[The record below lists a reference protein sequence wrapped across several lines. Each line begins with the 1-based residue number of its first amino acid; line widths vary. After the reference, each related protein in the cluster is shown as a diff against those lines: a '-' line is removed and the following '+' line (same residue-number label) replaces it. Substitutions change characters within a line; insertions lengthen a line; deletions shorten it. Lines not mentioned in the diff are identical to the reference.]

1 MIPQPSTPVSAHCFH
16 CGEPVQ
22 EGQNWSAM
30 INGQLQPMCCPGC
43 KAVAET
49 IISSGLKDY
58 YRFRTELPALSP
70 ADLDDTHLEA
80 RDSLTLYDSEAMQAR
95 FVARS
100 EDENGAIAE
109 ATLAIDGISCAAC
122 GWLIEHRLNAIAAV
136 EQAVLNLTN
145 HRLVIRWRPQ
155 QQALSGLLEVLYR
168 LGYRASPFS
177 ATQAEEARQQ
187 EGKRAIRRLAV
198 AGIGMMQVMMLAVP
212 LYVGMASQYEFF
224 MRIASMVMTLPVIL
238 FSAQPFF
245 VATLRDLRT
254 RHLTMDVPV
263 SLAITLAFLASIWST
278 FNQGR
283 EVYFDSVCMFTFL
296 LLLGRFLEMRARH
309 QMGKSG
315 NNLLTLLPSV
325 AVRLDYQTTPPT
337 EHIIPCEEI
346 RVGDRL
352 VIKPGQSIPA
362 DGIVEAGISSVDEA
376 ALTGEYQ
383 PLKKK
388 AGNPLIGGTINVE
401 SPLTM
406 RVTATG
412 AEARLSTIMRLMD
425 RAQQEKPRVALIA
438 DQVASRFVA
447 AVLLVSA
454 SVYGYWFWQGNDHAF
469 FIALSV
475 LVVTCPCA
483 LSLATPTALT
493 AATAALRDAGLLI
506 SKGHV
511 LETLPTIK
519 RVVFDKT
526 GTLTLGKLTIEQ
538 IITCGSLP
546 EQKAMAIAAGLEK
559 NNPHPIAR
567 AFRAIRPAAITDLTQ
582 TTGQGVAGL
591 WHNGSQEIEVRL
603 GRADYAWPSA
613 SLDLPETSHDG
624 QWLLLASSNEPL
636 AWIRL
641 GDSVRKSS
649 ADLIRGLHQ
658 RGISTAL
665 LTGDPSQSGPR
676 LASLL
681 DIPEVHYGLTPEQ
694 KLQQVR
700 QWQQQGEAVLMV
712 GDGINDVPVLA
723 GADLAIAVSD
733 ATDLAKTNADA
744 LLTSGHLTALLVA
757 LDGARKTRRIIIQNI
772 SWALIYNLI
781 ALPVAAAGYIPP
793 WAAAIGMSLSSLLVV
808 GNAMRLARLKATAA

>member
-1 MIPQPSTPVSAHCFH
+1 
-16 CGEPVQ
+16 
-22 EGQNWSAM
+22 M